1 MINGLVAL
9 AFVCVFVVFVKDAI
23 SYFKEIFG

>member
-1 MINGLVAL
+1 MINGLIAV

>member
-1 MINGLVAL
+1 MINGLIAV

-23 SYFKEIFG
+23 SFFKEIFD

>member
-1 MINGLVAL
+1 MINVLMAVAFL
-9 AFVCVFVVFVKDAI
+9 CVFVVFVKDAV